1 MRAISDGL
9 PEATQALT
17 QRLRLDDLEPIA
29 FALRALTALGGGEGR
44 VLTLEGKELV
54 IVLAAR
60 NGTWDERSIGK
71 TVSLGEEPFA
81 LRAMRA
87 RRLVVAPLG
96 LIKGTE
102 PIAHTAAFI
111 PASIPLVLTLDLP
124 LWEVCP
130 IALWRFPRS
139 LLAQIAQSA
148 WGDKV
153 PCSLLPWAL
162 QGRKGVAVWDAEGRQ
177 RWGDEVRMDFQDLR
191 DGLTITVDAVWLK
204 TPVGTVVRK
213 RQLLSPLLRGRAL
226 LRSEVHHR
234 VKNDLQSVIGWLHL
248 QARTTSSEEAK
259 RALKEAANRLKSF
272 ATVHD
277 LLARER
283 GEFVALRELI
293 WQLAQAV
300 IEQAHQ
306 EGKQV
311 QFTLVGPEVRLSPK
325 QASAFASAFHEVFR
339 NACEHAFLAGQRGTI
354 TVRVTDEGENWCV
367 EVSDDGQ
374 GFDLKTL
381 DGTTLGLTIA
391 RNLVEQDLKGK
402 MQVHSQPRQGTT
414 VRMSFPKESAPSGRE
429 R

>member
-130 IALWRFPRS
+130 IALWRVPRS
-139 LLAQIAQSA
+139 LLAQIAQAA

-204 TPVGTVVRK
+204 TPVGTKTR
-213 RQLLSPLLRGRAL
+213 SPFFSVGSIEL
-226 LRSEVHHR
+226 EVM
-234 VKNDLQSVIGWLHL
+234 
-248 QARTTSSEEAK
+248 
-259 RALKEAANRLKSF
+259 
-272 ATVHD
+272 
-277 LLARER
+277 
-283 GEFVALRELI
+283 
-293 WQLAQAV
+293 
-300 IEQAHQ
+300 
-306 EGKQV
+306 
-311 QFTLVGPEVRLSPK
+311 
-325 QASAFASAFHEVFR
+325 
-339 NACEHAFLAGQRGTI
+339 
-354 TVRVTDEGENWCV
+354 TDE
-367 EVSDDGQ
+367 
-374 GFDLKTL
+374 
-381 DGTTLGLTIA
+381 
-391 RNLVEQDLKGK
+391 
-402 MQVHSQPRQGTT
+402 M
-414 VRMSFPKESAPSGRE
+414 
-429 R
+429 